1 MATKVIELPVVVIVG
16 PTASGKSALAMDIAE
31 RFNGEII
38 CADSRTVY
46 KGMDIGTAKPS
57 TDDQRRVP
65 HWGLDIVEPND
76 SYSVADF
83 KKYADEKIVEIR
95 KRGHV
100 PLLVGGTGLYVDAV
114 VFNYQFG
121 PKANEKLRS
130 KLQLMS
136 LQELHDYCRK
146 NSINLPENQKN
157 KRYVIRQ
164 IENTN
169 HHIQKKSE
177 PYYKN
182 IIVGITTDKLLLR
195 KRIEDRIEQQ
205 LQNGVVDEAIMLGKK
220 YGWKSEAMK
229 SNLYPL
235 IHQYLNGSLTIED
248 LKAKAATADWRLAK
262 RQMTWLRRNPFT
274 YWGNSGTLNTYI
286 SGILAKHR

>member
-1 MATKVIELPVVVIVG
+1 MAAKAIELPVVVIVG

-57 TDDQRRVP
+57 VKDQKRIP

-95 KRGHV
+95 KRGHIPV
-100 PLLVGGTGLYVDAV
+100 LVGGTGLYVDAV

-121 PKANEKLRS
+121 SKANEKLRS

-136 LQELHDYCRK
+136 LQELRDYCNRK
-146 NSINLPENQKN
+146 GINLPENQKN

-164 IENTN
+164 IENAS
-169 HHIQKKSE
+169 HHVQKKSV

-182 IIVGITTDKLLLR
+182 IIVGITTEKLLLR
-195 KRIEDRIEQQ
+195 KRIEDRIEQL
-205 LQNGVVDEAIMLGKK
+205 LQNGVVDEAIILGKK
-220 YGWKSEAMK
+220 YDWKSEAMK

-248 LKAKAATADWRLAK
+248 LKAKAAIADWRLAK
-262 RQMTWLRRNPFT
+262 RQMTWLRRNPFIHWDT
-274 YWGNSGTLNTYI
+274 SEALNTYI